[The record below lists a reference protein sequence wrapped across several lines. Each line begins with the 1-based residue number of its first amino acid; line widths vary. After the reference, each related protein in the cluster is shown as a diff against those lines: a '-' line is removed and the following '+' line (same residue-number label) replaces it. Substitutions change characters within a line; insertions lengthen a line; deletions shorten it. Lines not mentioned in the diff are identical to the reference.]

1 MPLSAK
7 CSLTLVSNHAHCN
20 NKIVTNL
27 VNPLQVVLER
37 LSCVDPAKGA
47 LFFWDEVKNWP
58 PSTLDLMVTNG
69 LLQQAQPMTTIE
81 CDGCE
86 KNCIMPVT
94 IYPAQDDKPGRAFI
108 LCDKHDDIG
117 RVLVDFRRM
126 QQWLSTSRLVAA
138 MLTSLLGFSQSPT
151 KTTDGKQWHIGT
163 LMGRKNRYPVMLL
176 TDDGLTLLLAGHTVS
191 LIDVLSITENT
202 LALNKAAL
210 MRLVNNPTNDNETE
224 SPEARRER
232 LIARIR
238 EEKTKGTKAFLRL
251 VADEE
256 GISVTRLKQ
265 IRDNDTQLK
274 ENIPKNNSLADLL
287 FNSRQAS
294 SKKSKTKN

>member
-1 MPLSAK
+1 M
-7 CSLTLVSNHAHCN
+7 
-20 NKIVTNL
+20 TNL
-27 VNPLQVVLER
+27 VNPPQVVLER
-37 LSCVDPAKGA
+37 LGYADPAKGA
-47 LFFWDEVKNWP
+47 LFFWDEVKNWS
-58 PSTLDLMVTNG
+58 PSTLDLMITNG

-86 KNCIMPVT
+86 ENCIMPVT

-108 LCDKHDDIG
+108 LCDKYDDIG
-117 RVLVDFRRM
+117 RVRVDFRRM
-126 QQWLSTSRLVAA
+126 QQWQSTSRLVAA

-151 KTTDGKQWHIGT
+151 QTTDDKQWHIGT
-163 LMGRKNRYPVMLL
+163 LLGRKNRYPVMLL
-176 TDDGLTLLLAGHTVS
+176 TDGGLTLLLAGHTVS
-191 LIDVLSITENT
+191 LIDVLSINENA
-202 LALNKAAL
+202 LALDKAAL

-224 SPEARRER
+224 FPEARRER

-251 VADEE
+251 VAEEE

-274 ENIPKNNSLADLL
+274 ENTLQNSSLANLL

-294 SKKSKTKN
+294 SKKPKTKN